1 MALSCGLSASLTIVA
16 RPLLRNEW
24 SEWSPWPS
32 RSSDGDRAV
41 RRNAPGGFTLAVS
54 WLLTLG
60 VIALFCRS
68 LVVLLAG
75 PSLDTVDGLS
85 AIWTWVSL
93 IWIAV
98 IIVLASLIPCGKTEA
113 SFRWAKPVV
122 IMLVSTLFLPIFAA
136 LLTMAEPIFAS
147 KNSRILVADVF
158 EPRNDKV
165 LAIEPY
171 FPDRKV
177 HWASQLTAYF
187 GVEPFLDI
195 TGKVIS
201 SRPSN
206 WSDAPEAQDD
216 MLDNVVG
223 ADLEGEDLRS
233 LDANRAFLVRA
244 NLHGAQLDFA
254 NLRNANLRGADL
266 REAHLRGTILRNANL
281 RDAWMWKTD
290 LTRALLGGDDPF
302 EPNQEGKVNV
312 QGARLEGVVCAP
324 ERLREARNYA
334 LAYYG
339 IRNGLEILRYR
350 EFSHFEELERLG
362 NDLAYKSAVD
372 NLRKE
377 PDRENVDSE
386 YLSALETLLKS
397 SDVTKPE
404 KNAKTAKFLKDIQ
417 IFISRNANNRGVLRS
432 LKLGFR
438 TDEQLLLGQ
447 LPNYNFDGMNL
458 READLRKFQLT
469 TASFERAVLRDA
481 VLHDADLRH
490 ANFTDADLRGADFQ
504 RARLDSANFLRQAP
518 RCESRRGRLEVCA
531 ESHDRSEAFSH
542 RGCRQEIAL
551 TDDQYAQPVKDAK
564 ASPDPRAT
572 IQTVLILSPAWSRM
586 AKAGWGDD
594 FTQ

>member
-41 RRNAPGGFTLAVS
+41 RRNAPGGFALAVS

-98 IIVLASLIPCGKTEA
+98 TIVLASLIPCGKTEA

-158 EPRNDKV
+158 EPRNDRV

-324 ERLREARNYA
+324 SACARP
-334 LAYYG
+334 G
-339 IRNGLEILRYR
+339 ITRWPTTAFATASR
-350 EFSHFEELERLG
+350 FS
-362 NDLAYKSAVD
+362 
-372 NLRKE
+372 
-377 PDRENVDSE
+377 
-386 YLSALETLLKS
+386 
-397 SDVTKPE
+397 
-404 KNAKTAKFLKDIQ
+404 DIANSV
-417 IFISRNANNRGVLRS
+417 ISRSSSGSGTISPTSPR
-432 LKLGFR
+432 
-438 TDEQLLLGQ
+438 
-447 LPNYNFDGMNL
+447 
-458 READLRKFQLT
+458 LT
-469 TASFERAVLRDA
+469 T
-481 VLHDADLRH
+481 
-490 ANFTDADLRGADFQ
+490 
-504 RARLDSANFLRQAP
+504 
-518 RCESRRGRLEVCA
+518 
-531 ESHDRSEAFSH
+531 
-542 RGCRQEIAL
+542 
-551 TDDQYAQPVKDAK
+551 
-564 ASPDPRAT
+564 
-572 IQTVLILSPAWSRM
+572 
-586 AKAGWGDD
+586 
-594 FTQ
+594 